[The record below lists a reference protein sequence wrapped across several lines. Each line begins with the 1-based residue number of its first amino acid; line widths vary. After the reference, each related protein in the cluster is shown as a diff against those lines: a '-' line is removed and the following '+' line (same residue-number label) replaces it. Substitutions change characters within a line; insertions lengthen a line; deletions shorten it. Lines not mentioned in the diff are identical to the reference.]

1 MANGSPEIFAILGSC
16 NLCTSGSWSELPAFR
31 GRPRDLSP
39 RAGCGKSACPVRRA
53 GCVRK
58 TRNRRAVRKM
68 KEGPS
73 EPPCRRRLQTAIG
86 CFGPKVAV
94 VNAMVKRRGKRSRHV
109 WIRETSVS
117 YPLAK
122 ASKSNSDEHQNR
134 ICPLDLGIAWRL
146 PTYWPCGVPVHRR
159 RDSNSG
165 FRMELENRTGD
176 VKGKGTSGGPMR
188 PKVPMHR
195 PGAHCSVVAKK
206 RGNSRGA
213 KGAGHPRQ
221 DGVNRK
227 LEELLVLME
236 GGSLL

>member
-1 MANGSPEIFAILGSC
+1 
-16 NLCTSGSWSELPAFR
+16 
-31 GRPRDLSP
+31 
-39 RAGCGKSACPVRRA
+39 
-53 GCVRK
+53 
-58 TRNRRAVRKM
+58 M
-68 KEGPS
+68 KDGPS
-73 EPPCRRRLQTAIG
+73 EPPCRRGLQTAIS
-86 CFGPKVAV
+86 CFGPKTAV
-94 VNAMVKRRGKRSRHV
+94 VNVMVKRRGERPRHV

-134 ICPLDLGIAWRL
+134 SCPLALGTAWRS

-165 FRMELENRTGD
+165 FRMELENRAGD
-176 VKGKGTSGGPMR
+176 AKGEGASGRPTR
-188 PKVPMHR
+188 PKVPMHW
-195 PGAHCSVVAKK
+195 PGAHCFVVAEK

-221 DGVNRK
+221 DGVNGK
-227 LEELLVLME
+227 PEELLVVME